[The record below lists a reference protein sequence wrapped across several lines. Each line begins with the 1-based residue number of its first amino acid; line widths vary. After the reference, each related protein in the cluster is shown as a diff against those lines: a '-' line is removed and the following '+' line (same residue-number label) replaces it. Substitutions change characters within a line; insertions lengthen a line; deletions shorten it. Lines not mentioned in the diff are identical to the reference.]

1 MRISIL
7 LVASYNPYF
16 LPTIKQLLYAQLIR
30 SFSIWLKLLLDN
42 WALRH
47 TLLAIK
53 NKQIKILNLIH
64 VLEIQALF
72 HLMYLVF
79 DKYDLV

>member
-1 MRISIL
+1 M
-7 LVASYNPYF
+7 
-16 LPTIKQLLYAQLIR
+16 
-30 SFSIWLKLLLDN
+30 
-42 WALRH
+42 
-47 TLLAIK
+47 AIK

-79 DKYDLV
+79 EKYDLV

>member
-1 MRISIL
+1 M
-7 LVASYNPYF
+7 
-16 LPTIKQLLYAQLIR
+16 
-30 SFSIWLKLLLDN
+30 
-42 WALRH
+42 
-47 TLLAIK
+47 AIK

-64 VLEIQALF
+64 VLEIQVLF

>member
-30 SFSIWLKLLLDN
+30 PFSIWLKLLLDN

-53 NKQIKILNLIH
+53 NKQIKNSKPNTCSRDSSSLSFN
-64 VLEIQALF
+64 VLSF
-72 HLMYLVF
+72 
-79 DKYDLV
+79 